1 MQISDSLR
9 KKLDFIKSHVPASH
23 GVIKLYTEEQNPIT
37 PEEAY
42 MLYNL
47 DDDTYIEEVGIKKA
61 LIYFFLSD
69 EKKLEYAAHLKYFN
83 DVGIRLL
90 NFLKSTCQNEA
101 TFNQLFSMLVSNQS
115 ISGINTICLVLEDLE
130 PQEFR
135 GEILKIVADTYLK
148 RHSLDQRPSI
158 LQMLKID
165 VSQKDK
171 TEILAKIIKNV
182 DYSYDCIFDSFVSLD
197 KEDQSYILNTLLD
210 DPTFIKATKLIDML
224 EYYPYNERKNVVFNF
239 LKKHPDNVSLLS
251 TLEDDDVI
259 EAFKDSN
266 MSHTDLL
273 TYLNGAIVSDE
284 FIRKLYDAIVSDKE
298 LEKRYFNEE
307 FVAYIDEHFDSSEM
321 EEIFANKV
329 LPSEDLTP

>member
-1 MQISDSLR
+1 MYV

-23 GVIKLYTEEQNPIT
+23 GVMKLYTEEQNPIT

-158 LQMLKID
+158 LQMLK
-165 VSQKDK
+165 
-171 TEILAKIIKNV
+171 T
-182 DYSYDCIFDSFVSLD
+182 
-197 KEDQSYILNTLLD
+197 
-210 DPTFIKATKLIDML
+210 
-224 EYYPYNERKNVVFNF
+224 
-239 LKKHPDNVSLLS
+239 
-251 TLEDDDVI
+251 
-259 EAFKDSN
+259 
-266 MSHTDLL
+266 
-273 TYLNGAIVSDE
+273 
-284 FIRKLYDAIVSDKE
+284 
-298 LEKRYFNEE
+298 
-307 FVAYIDEHFDSSEM
+307 
-321 EEIFANKV
+321 
-329 LPSEDLTP
+329 